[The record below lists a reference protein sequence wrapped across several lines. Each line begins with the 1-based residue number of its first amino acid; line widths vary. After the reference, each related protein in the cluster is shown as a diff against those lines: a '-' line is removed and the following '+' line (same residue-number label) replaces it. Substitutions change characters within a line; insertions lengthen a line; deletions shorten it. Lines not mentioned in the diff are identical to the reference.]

1 MNHYY
6 QQYYKVKRRWNDL
19 DPVSGK
25 YLTGS
30 SYTNCIY
37 KIVQAVL

>member
-6 QQYYKVKRRWNDL
+6 QQYYKVKRKWNDP

-30 SYTNCIY
+30 S
-37 KIVQAVL
+37 